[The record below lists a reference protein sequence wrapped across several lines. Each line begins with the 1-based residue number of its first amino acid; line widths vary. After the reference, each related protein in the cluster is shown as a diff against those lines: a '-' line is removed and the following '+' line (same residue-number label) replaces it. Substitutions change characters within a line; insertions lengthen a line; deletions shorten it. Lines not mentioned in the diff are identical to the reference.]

1 MEIFRGKR
9 FKGFLEESIKE
20 KKELD
25 KSYQQSKRNKK
36 ERTTSEKLQEELE
49 PLPPCPVSD
58 E

>member
-36 ERTTSEKLQEELE
+36 ERTASEKLQEELE
-49 PLPPCPVSD
+49 PLPPCPMSD